1 MAALSVQVPYP
12 VFYDRDGQ
20 PLDNGNIY
28 IGVANLDPVANPLQV
43 YYDESLTITASQPLK
58 TSNGYVYRNGTP
70 TQLYV
75 NAADFSITV
84 NDNKN
89 LLVYNFPDG
98 TGLGADATSVVYNEG
113 DTGAVNRTVAARLQ
127 DYVSVKDFGAVGDD
141 STNDTAAFAA
151 AAATGKAIIIPEGT
165 YRVAG
170 VLFNDRVTFAGNAK
184 IRRTG
189 GTLAFAGGIE
199 APCEQIFL
207 DAVGIAQ
214 VDVNS
219 DLTPEGWV
227 DWFGTNADAI
237 ETCHKI
243 FKVNKFGPRVYITDR
258 TVILDQSNRQVIG
271 VGGSAEGAGGTR
283 IVLTGAAAVTDP
295 IIQVGTLNTSSVVA
309 CARRLNISWIN
320 TYRDGIINP
329 ASTNRREDA
338 VPGWL
343 IAGWYESEMAH
354 IFDYGSPIGYRV
366 YGTIGCTLDYTGCV
380 RPNPGASNGYV
391 DYFTAHCIGG
401 YSTSFGFIGANA
413 SLTVKNSGCAGA
425 VGTARLGVYLFGYIG
440 DTWIDKYEMS
450 QLELGVYVDG
460 SDAAGVTIISQ
471 SAHQDV
477 RVNNCVLDA
486 VLTNCITVTNCN
498 QGAGIQ
504 MRGNYCAQNAA
515 GAAVLVQNTDG
526 LVLIDGGDIIAN
538 STLNNIGVS
547 IYNSKTVNVNGTLIK
562 DCRVGVYAE
571 DSSQLRLTPVMR
583 RGYSGG
589 TYGVYLDN
597 VARSYVAPVID
608 GTASSWTQGIY
619 TTSTLDYVETNLSA
633 INWGCFVTAAASY
646 KLWYNGATVTTDTY
660 GTTNLRSGVVG

>member
-1 MAALSVQVPYP
+1 MTVNLSPLAGAGWQFFDSNGVPLSGALLYTYAAGTTTPATTYTSNS
-12 VFYDRDGQ
+12 GAT
-20 PLDNGNIY
+20 
-28 IGVANLDPVANPLQV
+28 ANANPIVLNSAGRPPSEV
-43 YYDESLTITASQPLK
+43 WLTSSATYKFNLK
-58 TSNGYVYRNGTP
+58 TAAGADIWTMDNISGILPSSAT
-70 TQLYV
+70 
-75 NAADFSITV
+75 AADII
-84 NDNKN
+84 
-89 LLVYNFPDG
+89 
-98 TGLGADATSVVYNEG
+98 YNEG
-113 DTGAVNRTVAARLQ
+113 DAGAVNRSVAARLQ

-141 STNDTAAFAA
+141 VANDTAAFVA
-151 AAATGKAIIIPEGT
+151 AAATGKAVIIPEGT
-165 YRVAG
+165 YRVSG
-170 VLFNDRVTFAGNAK
+170 CLFYGRVTFAGGAQ

-189 GTLAFAGGIE
+189 GTLAFAGGID

-227 DWFGTNADAI
+227 DWFGTDANAI

-243 FKVNKFGPRVYITDR
+243 FKVNRFGPRNYIVTR
-258 TVILDQSNRQVIG
+258 TVVLDQSNRQVIG

-295 IIQVGTLNTSSVVA
+295 VVRVGTLNTSSVGA

-320 TYRDGIINP
+320 TYRDGVINP
-329 ASTNRREDA
+329 SSTNRRENA

-380 RPNPGASNGYV
+380 RPTAGASNGYV

-515 GAAVLVQNTDG
+515 GAAVQVENTDG

-538 STLNNIGVS
+538 STLDNVGVR